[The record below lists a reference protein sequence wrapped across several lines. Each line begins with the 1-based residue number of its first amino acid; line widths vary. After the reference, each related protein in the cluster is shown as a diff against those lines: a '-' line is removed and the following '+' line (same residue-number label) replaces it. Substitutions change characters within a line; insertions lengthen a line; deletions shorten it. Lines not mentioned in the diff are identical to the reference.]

1 MIMNR
6 SAEPGLLRK
15 AGGSTEKL
23 PEGPSCAL
31 LAKGNKTGLKK
42 PDNMR
47 LSAMTK
53 KLSGSQTHKDLTTEP
68 TARALKIPP
77 KESRDGL
84 PRQGAGFGIAK
95 QHERSEV
102 RKRAAGG
109 GMAMEA
115 DYPQKPQKAAGGNWI
130 QKALGP
136 SSKGKL
142 HQSLG
147 VPMGKKI
154 PQAKI
159 IKAEHSRNPIVK
171 KRAVL
176 AHTLSGMRRGR

>member
-6 SAEPGLLRK
+6 SAEPRLLRK
-15 AGGSTEKL
+15 AGGSTAGGSTEKL

-47 LSAMTK
+47 LSAMSK

-84 PRQGAGFGIAK
+84 PRQGAGFGVK
-95 QHERSEV
+95 R
-102 RKRAAGG
+102 RAAGG
-109 GMAMEA
+109 AMAMEA
-115 DYPQKPQKAAGGNWI
+115 DYPQKAAVKAAGGNWI